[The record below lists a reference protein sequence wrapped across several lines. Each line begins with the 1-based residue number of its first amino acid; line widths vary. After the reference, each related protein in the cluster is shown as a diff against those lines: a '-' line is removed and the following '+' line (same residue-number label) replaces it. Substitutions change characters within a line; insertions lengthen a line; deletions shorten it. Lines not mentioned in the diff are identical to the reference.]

1 MACQEVIV
9 KHALVYLLVLS
20 PLTVW
25 GADKNPDETFFKH
38 AAEGGIA
45 EVEAGK
51 LAQSKGHSDAVKEFG
66 AMMVKDHEAANT
78 KLKSIAAGE
87 NVDLP
92 GTSSAQQMASKGK
105 LEVLT
110 GETFDKAYIK
120 NQITAHEKT
129 AALFKK
135 EIASG
140 SDAQAKAFAKET
152 LPTVQAHLKKI
163 KEIASAAGVTT
174 K

>member
-1 MACQEVIV
+1 V
-9 KHALVYLLVLS
+9 KRTLVLLLALA

-25 GADKNPDETFFKH
+25 GADKNPDEAFFKR

-51 LAQSKGHSDAVKEFG
+51 LAQSKSSNDAVKEFG
-66 AMMVKDHEAANT
+66 AMMVTDHGAANT
-78 KLKSIAAGE
+78 KLQSIAAAE

-92 GTSSAQQMASKGK
+92 STSSAKQMASKAK
-105 LEVLT
+105 LEILT
-110 GETFDKAYIK
+110 GEAFDKAYIK
-120 NQITAHEKT
+120 NQIAAHQET
-129 AALFKK
+129 VALFRK

-140 SDAQAKAFAKET
+140 SDARAQAFAKET
-152 LPTVQAHLKKI
+152 LPTIRAHLKKI
-163 KEIASAAGVTT
+163 EEIAAAAGVTT

>member
-1 MACQEVIV
+1 MKRILPYLIATLPVI
-9 KHALVYLLVLS
+9 AWS
-20 PLTVW
+20 A
-25 GADKNPDETFFKH
+25 GSNPDKDFFKH

-51 LAQSKGHSDAVKEFG
+51 LAQSKGSSQAVKDFG
-66 AMMVKDHEAANT
+66 AMMVTDHSAAND
-78 KLKSIAAGE
+78 KLKSIATGE

-92 GTSSAQQMASKGK
+92 TSSSVKQMASKAK

-110 GETFDKAYIK
+110 GDTFDKAYIK
-120 NQITAHEKT
+120 GQIAAHQQT

-140 SDAQAKAFAKET
+140 SDAQAQAFAKAT

-163 KEIASAAGVTT
+163 RQIAADAGVTAA

>member
-1 MACQEVIV
+1 MIRILACLIAAIPVV
-9 KHALVYLLVLS
+9 AWS
-20 PLTVW
+20 
-25 GADKNPDETFFKH
+25 ADNPDKDFFKH

-51 LAQSKGHSDAVKEFG
+51 LAESKGSSQTVKDFG
-66 AMMVKDHEAANT
+66 AMMVKDHAAANT
-78 KLKSIAAGE
+78 KLQGIAATKAI
-87 NVDLP
+87 DLP
-92 GTSSAQQMASKGK
+92 STSSVKQMAGKAK

-110 GETFDKAYIK
+110 GDTFDKSYIK
-120 NQITAHEKT
+120 GQIAAHQQT
-129 AALFKK
+129 AALFKR

-140 SDAQAKAFAKET
+140 QDVEAKAFAKET

-163 KEIASAAGVTT
+163 KGIAAEAGVTA

>member
-1 MACQEVIV
+1 MNRVAVAMIL
-9 KHALVYLLVLS
+9 ALPILAF
-20 PLTVW
+20 
-25 GADKNPDETFFKH
+25 GADKNPDASFFKH
-38 AAEGGIA
+38 AAEGGLA

-51 LAQSKGHSDAVKEFG
+51 LAQDKGNSQAVKDFG
-66 AMMVKDHEAANT
+66 AMMVKDHSAANE
-78 KLKSIAAGE
+78 KLGSIASAEG
-87 NVDLP
+87 VTLAT
-92 GTSSAQQMASKGK
+92 TSSVGQMASKAK

-110 GETFDKAYIK
+110 GDTFDKSYIK
-120 NQITAHEKT
+120 NQVTAHEQT

-140 SDAQAKAFAKET
+140 ADAQAKSFASET

-163 KEIASAAGVTT
+163 RQIASGAGVSV